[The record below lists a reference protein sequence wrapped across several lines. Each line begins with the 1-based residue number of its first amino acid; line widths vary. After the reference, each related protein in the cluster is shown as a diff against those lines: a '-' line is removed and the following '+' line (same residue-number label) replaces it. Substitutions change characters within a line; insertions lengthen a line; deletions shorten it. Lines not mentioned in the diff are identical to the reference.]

1 MAYDP
6 DKHHRRS
13 IRLPQYNCAQTGV
26 YFVTICTHEHE
37 CVLGEIV
44 DGAMILNDWGMVADR
59 FWDEVSAHFHGVAVD
74 AHVIMPNH
82 VHANIAIVRDPL
94 HMGEVASPT
103 VSSPAPATPRTAEP
117 GGATPPLPPAL
128 GKIVA
133 YYKYQTTKA
142 INLMRGMPGTKF
154 WQRNYWEHVIRSE
167 ADLARIRQYI
177 VDNPARWADDQL
189 HPDARPNRFNQ
200 G

>member
-13 IRLPQYNCAQTGV
+13 IRLPQYDYAQPGV

-44 DGAMILNDWGMVADR
+44 DGVMILNDWGIVADR
-59 FWDEVSAHFHGVAVD
+59 FWDEVSVHFDGVAVD
-74 AHVIMPNH
+74 AYVIMPNH
-82 VHANIAIVRDPL
+82 THANIVIVRHPL
-94 HMGEVASPT
+94 RRGEVASP
-103 VSSPAPATPRTAEP
+103 SMATTRGDMR
-117 GGATPPLPPAL
+117 GGETPPLQPTL
-128 GKIVA
+128 GQIVA

-154 WQRNYWEHVIRSE
+154 WQRSYWEHVIRNE

-177 VDNPARWADDQL
+177 VDNPARWAEDQL
-189 HPDARPNRFNQ
+189 HPDARPNPFSQ
-200 G
+200 E